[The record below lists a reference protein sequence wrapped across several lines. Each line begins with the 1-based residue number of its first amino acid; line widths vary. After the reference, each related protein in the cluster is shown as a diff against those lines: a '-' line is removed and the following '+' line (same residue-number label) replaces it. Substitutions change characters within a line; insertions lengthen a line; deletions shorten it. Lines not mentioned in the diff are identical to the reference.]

1 MLMGRQ
7 LFWRIYLTLLAS
19 LLVAAVLVATLW
31 RVADEGPG
39 RPWEHLPVRFLEA
52 TLPPADEPPGTLQAA
67 AERLARAVE
76 GEVTVLSPDRRRLAV
91 AGTDLEHA
99 PEAVEG
105 GWQGE
110 RAKHP
115 WRFRLHDGRIVLV
128 RFGVVLRRPPWQVPL
143 AVVLVAIAVGLAALP
158 VVARLTH
165 RLERLRQGME
175 RWGQGELA
183 LRVPVGGQDEI
194 AAVARSFNQAAERIQ
209 ALLDAHRALLA
220 NASHELRSP
229 LARLRVA
236 IDLWQDSPTPERR
249 AEITR
254 SLGELDQLIEEI
266 LLASRLDHLEPASA
280 GETVDLLALA
290 AEEAA
295 RVGASAEGEVVETL
309 GDARLLRRLL
319 RNLLENA
326 IKHGAPPVEVLVGHA
341 ADGRPS
347 LVVQDRG
354 PGVAAQERERVF
366 EPFYRPAG
374 RAEAAG
380 GWGLGLA
387 LVRQI
392 AVRHG
397 GHVRCEARQG
407 GGSRFVVELAG

>member
-1 MLMGRQ
+1 MGRQ
-7 LFWRIYLTLLAS
+7 LFWRIYVTLLAS
-19 LLVAAVLVATLW
+19 LLAAALLVAALW
-31 RVADEGPG
+31 RIADEGPG

-52 TLPPADEPPGTLQAA
+52 ALPPVDQPPGALQAA
-67 AERLARAVE
+67 AERLARAVD
-76 GEVTVLSPDRRRLAV
+76 GEVTVLGPDRRRLAV
-91 AGTDLEHA
+91 AGSDLEHA

-115 WRFRLHDGRIVLV
+115 WRFRLNDGRIVLV
-128 RFGVVLRRPPWQVPL
+128 RFGVVLRRPPWQVPI
-143 AVVLVAIAVGLAALP
+143 AVVLVAIAVGLAAWP

-175 RWGQGELA
+175 RWGEGALA
-183 LRVPVGGQDEI
+183 SRVSVAGRDEI
-194 AAVARSFNQAAERIQ
+194 AAVARTFNQAADRIQ

-236 IDLWQDSPTPERR
+236 IDLWQDAPTAERR
-249 AEITR
+249 AEIAR
-254 SLGELDQLIEEI
+254 NLSELDQLIDEI
-266 LLASRLDHLEPASA
+266 LLASRLDHFEQASL

-295 RVGASAEGEVVETL
+295 RVGASVEGEVVETV

-319 RNLLENA
+319 RNLIENA
-326 IKHGAPPVEVLVGHA
+326 ARHGAPPVEVLVGRS

-347 LVVQDRG
+347 LVVQERG
-354 PGVAAQERERVF
+354 RGIPTEEQQRVF

-374 RAEAAG
+374 QAEAAG

-392 AVRHG
+392 AERHG
-397 GHVRCEARQG
+397 GDVRCEAREG
-407 GGSRFVVELAG
+407 GGTRFVVQIAAS